1 MPTVVS
7 LVIDIGNT
15 RVKAAV
21 FRGDE
26 LDVLWTGPA
35 VDEEALCRLVEK
47 HNPAAAIV
55 SSVRALPVQNAEN
68 DPVLPPDLQFLN
80 RYGFPVL
87 IAGTHLEL
95 PITMQYATPETL
107 GTDRLAAAVAAAAK
121 FPGEHS
127 AVINAGSC
135 LTFDFVTN
143 QNEYLGG
150 TIAPGLMMR
159 LQAMNQFTGRL
170 PLIAELPDDIELIGN
185 TTRQSMLSG
194 VLNGMTAEIDGI
206 INRRQKEIGFFNVI
220 LSGGD
225 RNIFVKKLK
234 SRIFAVDNI
243 VLHGL
248 NLMLKHNVQH
258 QK

>member
-1 MPTVVS
+1 MHTVVS

-15 RVKAAV
+15 RIKAAV
-21 FRGDE
+21 FRDE
-26 LDVLWTGPA
+26 DLEVLWTGLA
-35 VDEEALCRLVEK
+35 VDEEALCSLIEK
-47 HNPAAAIV
+47 HSPSTAIV
-55 SSVRALPVQNAEN
+55 SSVRALSARKAEN
-68 DPVLPPDLQFLN
+68 EPVLPPDLQFLN
-80 RYGFPVL
+80 RYGFPVW

-127 AVINAGSC
+127 AVINTGSC
-135 LTFDFVTN
+135 LTIDFVNN

-159 LQAMNQFTGRL
+159 LKAMHHFTGRL
-170 PLIAELPDDIELIGN
+170 PQIDQLPHEIALIGN
-185 TTRQSMLSG
+185 TTKHSMLSG
-194 VLNGMTAEIDGI
+194 AINGMTAEIDGI
-206 INRRQKEIGFFNVI
+206 ISQRQKEIGFFNVI

-248 NLMLKHNVQH
+248 NLMLKHNVKH